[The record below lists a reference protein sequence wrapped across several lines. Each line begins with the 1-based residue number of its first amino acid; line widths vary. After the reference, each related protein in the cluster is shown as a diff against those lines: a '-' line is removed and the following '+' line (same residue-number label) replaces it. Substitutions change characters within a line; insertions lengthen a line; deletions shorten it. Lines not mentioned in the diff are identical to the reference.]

1 MRARREIKAGLHT
14 NFVFFFFLILTET
27 LMHAY
32 LSFCKTGVAETDTL
46 MTLFHCFEMQILNDL
61 SCIKFKFS
69 VRKSIAILHSL
80 PNRYHK
86 R

>member
-46 MTLFHCFEMQILNDL
+46 MTLFHCFEMQILNDSL
-61 SCIKFKFS
+61 SHAKLKFS
-69 VRKSIAILHSL
+69 VRK
-80 PNRYHK
+80 NN
-86 R
+86 